1 MTRAFRQFV
10 DAVLP
15 TSCISCSA
23 LGSHICQGCAS
34 DFVFSN
40 HPVIRG
46 DFQGCSATMLDQ
58 SAHLLISAVKD
69 HGRTGLLG
77 EIADSMAS
85 AVLASAASG
94 KVFDRLIADKVSA
107 RHFCVMPIPSGRA
120 ALARR
125 GFDPVSSLAK
135 LVARRLGVT
144 LHRGLRLVR
153 ETKDQRSL
161 DVRERAANLGGA
173 MRFTS
178 STESCGNVL
187 LLDDVVTTGATLL
200 EGKRALEEAGIRA
213 LGFVTFAETRSHRD
227 A

>member
-1 MTRAFRQFV
+1 
-10 DAVLP
+10 
-15 TSCISCSA
+15 
-23 LGSHICQGCAS
+23 
-34 DFVFSN
+34 
-40 HPVIRG
+40 
-46 DFQGCSATMLDQ
+46 MLDQ

-77 EIADSMAS
+77 EIADSMSS
-85 AVLASAASG
+85 AVLDSAASG
-94 KVFDRLIADKVSA
+94 KVFDRLVEEKVSA
-107 RHFCVMPIPSGRA
+107 RDFCVMPIPSGRA

-161 DVRERAANLGGA
+161 DVRERAANLCGA
-173 MRFTS
+173 MRFIS
-178 STESCGNVL
+178 SGESCGNVL

-213 LGFVTFAETRSHRD
+213 LGFVTFAETRSYRD

>member
-1 MTRAFRQFV
+1 
-10 DAVLP
+10 
-15 TSCISCSA
+15 
-23 LGSHICQGCAS
+23 
-34 DFVFSN
+34 
-40 HPVIRG
+40 
-46 DFQGCSATMLDQ
+46 MLDQ

-77 EIADSMAS
+77 EIADSMSS

-94 KVFDRLIADKVSA
+94 KVFDRLVEEKVSA
-107 RHFCVMPIPSGRA
+107 RDFCVMPIPSGRA

-187 LLDDVVTTGATLL
+187 LLDDVVTTGATIL
-200 EGKRALEEAGIRA
+200 EGRRALEMAGIRV